1 MLFNLGETSLGL
13 IEMCITSSS
22 NISEQ
27 NCFIPHHVRSVWII
41 SFGLAICALGLLTLA
56 ILLLLASQYTQ
67 ATTVEYGRLTGF
79 VAMIFLC
86 LSTVLFPMGF
96 DSEIIGG
103 SPFQLPADYRIGS
116 SYIAFVGGTW
126 LTVLSA
132 LVAGKMCLPR
142 FVT

>member
-13 IEMCITSSS
+13 IEMCTTSSS

-41 SFGLAICALGLLTLA
+41 SFGLAICALGLLTLT

-79 VAMIFLC
+79 VASMYLFYLLC
-86 LSTVLFPMGF
+86 
-96 DSEIIGG
+96 
-103 SPFQLPADYRIGS
+103 
-116 SYIAFVGGTW
+116 
-126 LTVLSA
+126 
-132 LVAGKMCLPR
+132 C
-142 FVT
+142 

>member
-22 NISEQ
+22 SSNSSEQ

-79 VAMIFLC
+79 VASMY
-86 LSTVLFPMGF
+86 LF
-96 DSEIIGG
+96 
-103 SPFQLPADYRIGS
+103 
-116 SYIAFVGGTW
+116 W
-126 LTVLSA
+126 LTLLLTPTSF
-132 LVAGKMCLPR
+132 LLL
-142 FVT
+142 F